1 MHGLYTF
8 GKNTL
13 LITMSTQNLEIFHER
28 AAAAE
33 QEIAFLKKEI
43 EFLRQ
48 SITSNNS
55 KIHSVPKDEYS
66 KLEQENIKLK
76 HRVAILKRTIEA
88 ERGKTQGAMKATG
101 TCNAT
106 SVYDT
111 LFDLFEKA
119 ISAVYPNVSNPPVI
133 ITSSNNPKFGDYQC
147 NSAMSLTKQL
157 SSIGIK
163 TSPRD
168 VANNIMSKVEESAL
182 VSKLEVAGAGFIN
195 IYLKQEFAQTIL
207 SSLVKTGKMF
217 PPYTRKQKVIVD
229 FSSPN
234 IAKEMHVGHL
244 RSTIIGDSIARL
256 LEFLGHDVLRL
267 NHVGDWGTQFG
278 MLIAH
283 LQDRF
288 PNYLTV
294 SPPIND
300 LQSFY
305 KESKKRFD
313 EDEEFKQRA
322 YNCVVKLQ
330 AFDPDMMKAWQL
342 ICDVSRKEFEKVYA
356 RLDINLIERGESFY
370 QKRMEAIVKELES
383 KGLLEEDE
391 GRKVMWGKRDSNQI
405 PLTVVKSDGGFTYD
419 TSDLAALKQRIE
431 EEKADWVIYVTDAGQ
446 SMHFQI
452 LKSCAECAAILKSCH
467 RMDHV
472 GFGVVLGQDKKKFKT
487 RSGDTVKL
495 NDLLDEGLRRAF
507 EKLKEKERDKV
518 LTEEELKMA
527 QESIAYGCIK
537 YADLSHNRNHEYVF
551 SFDKMLEDK
560 GNTAVYLLYALTRIR
575 SIARAANISQEKLQE
590 LAQNTPISLE
600 HEKEWKL
607 AKVLIK
613 FPDVLNKIAKDLY
626 LHQLCEYCYEISC
639 AFTEF
644 YDSCYC
650 VEKNELGVIVNI
662 NMGRMLLTEAA
673 AIIMETCF
681 SILGLKPVA
690 RM

>member
-1 MHGLYTF
+1 
-8 GKNTL
+8 
-13 LITMSTQNLEIFHER
+13 MSTQNLDVFHKR

-33 QEIAFLKKEI
+33 KEIALLKQEI
-43 EFLRQ
+43 EFLHEN
-48 SITSNNS
+48 ITTNNA
-55 KIHSVPKDEYS
+55 KIQAVSEDEYT
-66 KLEQENIKLK
+66 KLVQENMKLK
-76 HRVAILKRTIEA
+76 HRVAILKRTIQA
-88 ERGKTQGAMKATG
+88 DRAKTQSEMITAT
-101 TCNAT
+101 TCNSISIYT
-106 SVYDT
+106 T
-111 LFDLFEKA
+111 LFKLFEKA
-119 ISAVYPNVSNPPVI
+119 ISTAYPDVSNPPI
-133 ITSSNNPKFGDYQC
+133 IVTYNNNQKFGDYQC
-147 NSAMSLTKQL
+147 TSALPLYKQL
-157 SSIGIK
+157 NDNGIA
-163 TSPRD
+163 SARE
-168 VANNIMSKVEESAL
+168 VANNIISKVEESDL
-182 VSKLEVAGAGFIN
+182 ISKLDVAGAGYIN
-195 IYLKQEFAQTIL
+195 VFLKKEFAQTTL
-207 SSLVKTGKMF
+207 SNLVKIGKAF
-217 PPYTRKQKVIVD
+217 PPYTKKQKVVVD

-244 RSTIIGDSIARL
+244 RSTIIGDSISRL
-256 LEFLGHDVLRL
+256 LEFLGHDVLRI

-283 LQDRF
+283 LQDKF
-288 PNYLTV
+288 PNYLV
-294 SPPIND
+294 ASPTITD
-300 LQSFY
+300 LQSLY
-305 KESKKRFD
+305 KESKERFD
-313 EDEEFKQRA
+313 KDEEFKKRA

-330 AFDPDMMKAWQL
+330 AFDTDMIKAWQL
-342 ICDVSRKEFEKVYA
+342 ICDVSREEFKKVYT

-370 QKRMEAIVKELES
+370 QKHMEALVKELDE

-391 GRKVMWGKRDSNQI
+391 GRKVMWGKRDNEI
-405 PLTVVKSDGGFTYD
+405 PLTVVKSDGAFTYD

-446 SMHFQI
+446 SMHFQV
-452 LKSCAECAAILKSCH
+452 LKSCAERAGILKNCH

-495 NDLLDEGLRRAF
+495 SDLLDEGLKRTLQ
-507 EKLKEKERDKV
+507 KLKERQSDKV
-518 LTEEELKMA
+518 LTEEELKIA

-560 GNTAVYLLYALTRIR
+560 GNTAVYLLYALTRIC
-575 SIARAANISQEKLQE
+575 SIARAANISREKLQE
-590 LAQNTPISLE
+590 LAQTTPISLE

-613 FPDVLNKIAKDLY
+613 FPDVLIKITDDLY

-644 YDSCYC
+644 YDNCYC
-650 VEKNELGVIVNI
+650 VEKNKLGEVVTINI
-662 NMGRMLLTEAA
+662 GRMLLTEAT